1 MNINIVWQIAA
12 VMVVAIISYI
22 ILIRPQLGRLN
33 GQRLFQ
39 ENLKE
44 GDVVFTTGGLI
55 GKITKLEGKTVVEIK
70 FSELTRMKILRSNV
84 EGYFKDC
91 APSENVIINAK
102 SKFEGSGYSP
112 AYNRTE
118 NDGNYMPN

>member
-1 MNINIVWQIAA
+1 MNITVVVQIAA
-12 VMVVAIISYI
+12 VSVVAGVSYG
-22 ILIRPQLGRLN
+22 ILIRPQLRRLN
-33 GQRLFQ
+33 RQRLFQ

-70 FSELTRMKILRSNV
+70 FSELTRMKILRSNL

-91 APSENVIINAK
+91 GPLENVIIDAK
-102 SKFEGSGYSP
+102 SKFEGSGYTP
-112 AYNRTE
+112 ACNYTE
-118 NDGNYMPN
+118 NDSNCMQK